1 MIAVI
6 LVPLVLALS
15 EGTSWGW
22 LSVAT
27 VSCFV
32 VSVIGA
38 VGFVKVEQRVEAPI
52 VDLQLLRNRVLVG
65 STLAIL
71 IVAGALNALMY
82 LLSLYFQDPS
92 TFGMSPLDAGL
103 ATLPAAAAMILVTPL
118 ITPLAVKIGSRQAV
132 ALGFILGA
140 VGSTLLIFVDASW
153 EYPAF
158 VIPLILMAVGLGLA
172 NGPASSASTSAVS
185 ADQVGAASGIS
196 NMARYIGGSLAVA
209 AAATVYGSAIARH
222 LEDGASQTDALAFGL
237 SRAALLLALMSG
249 AGVLLA
255 VLMGRHRAAKPKAV
269 HLAAAAAAVT
279 HTIPTEPVTSSS
291 TAR

>member
-1 MIAVI
+1 M
-6 LVPLVLALS
+6 
-15 EGTSWGW
+15 
-22 LSVAT
+22 
-27 VSCFV
+27 SCFV
-32 VSVIGA
+32 ISVLGA
-38 VGFVKVEQRVEAPI
+38 IAFVKVEQRVEAPI
-52 VDLQLLRNRVLVG
+52 VDLKLLRNRVLVG

-82 LLSLYFQDPS
+82 LLSLYFQNPA

-132 ALGFILGA
+132 GLGFILGA
-140 VGSTLLIFVDASW
+140 VGSALLIFVDASW

-172 NGPASSASTSAVS
+172 NGPASSASTSAVP
-185 ADQVGAASGIS
+185 ADQVGAAFGIS

-222 LEDGASQTDALAFGL
+222 LEEGASETNALAFGL

>member
-1 MIAVI
+1 M
-6 LVPLVLALS
+6 
-15 EGTSWGW
+15 
-22 LSVAT
+22 
-27 VSCFV
+27 
-32 VSVIGA
+32 
-38 VGFVKVEQRVEAPI
+38 
-52 VDLQLLRNRVLVG
+52 
-65 STLAIL
+65 

-103 ATLPAAAAMILVTPL
+103 ATLPAAAAMILITPL
-118 ITPLAVKIGSRQAV
+118 ITPLAVKIGPA
-132 ALGFILGA
+132 GGGA
-140 VGSTLLIFVDASW
+140 RVHPGGRRTTLLIFVDASW

-209 AAATVYGSAIARH
+209 AAATVSGSAITRPPRSRRQPDRRARFRAV
-222 LEDGASQTDALAFGL
+222 EGRVAARADVSCRCPPRGDDGPY
-237 SRAALLLALMSG
+237 G
-249 AGVLLA
+249 AP
-255 VLMGRHRAAKPKAV
+255 KPKAI
-269 HLAAAAAAVT
+269 HLAAAARRVA
-279 HTIPTEPVTSSS
+279 HDPTEPVASSS

>member
-82 LLSLYFQDPS
+82 LLSLYFQDPA

-132 ALGFILGA
+132 GLGFILGA
-140 VGSTLLIFVDASW
+140 VGSALLILVDASW

-172 NGPASSASTSAVS
+172 NGPGV
-185 ADQVGAASGIS
+185 VGFHLGRVRRPGRCRVGDLEHGAIHRRV
-196 NMARYIGGSLAVA
+196 ARGRRGRDRLRLGDHAPPRRRRQPDRRARFRAFEGRVA
-209 AAATVYGSAIARH
+209 ARADVGCRRPSRGV
-222 LEDGASQTDALAFGL
+222 DGPSPRRETTRRSISPPRQ
-237 SRAALLLALMSG
+237 R
-249 AGVLLA
+249 
-255 VLMGRHRAAKPKAV
+255 R
-269 HLAAAAAAVT
+269 
-279 HTIPTEPVTSSS
+279 
-291 TAR
+291 

>member
-1 MIAVI
+1 M
-6 LVPLVLALS
+6 
-15 EGTSWGW
+15 
-22 LSVAT
+22 
-27 VSCFV
+27 

-38 VGFVKVEQRVEAPI
+38 VAFVKVEQRVEAPI

-132 ALGFILGA
+132 GLGFILGA
-140 VGSTLLIFVDASW
+140 AGSALLIFVDASW
-153 EYPAF
+153 EYAAF

-222 LEDGASQTDALAFGL
+222 LEAGASQTDALAFGL

-255 VLMGRHRAAKPKAV
+255 ALMGRHRSAKPKAV
-269 HLAAAAAAVT
+269 DLAAAAAAVT
-279 HTIPTEPVTSSS
+279 HTIPTEPVASSS